1 MGRLLSDALVCLVSR
16 DTGFD
21 VVRYGGR
28 LRW

>member
-1 MGRLLSDALVCLVSR
+1 MDRLLSDALVCLVSR

-28 LRW
+28 LR